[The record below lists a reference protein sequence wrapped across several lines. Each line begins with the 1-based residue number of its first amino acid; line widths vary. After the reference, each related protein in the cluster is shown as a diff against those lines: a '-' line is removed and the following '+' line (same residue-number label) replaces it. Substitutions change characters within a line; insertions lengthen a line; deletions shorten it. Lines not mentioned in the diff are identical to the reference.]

1 MTLSSLITRH
11 KNLSKKVMDLENQRS
26 LQRTFQHK
34 SKLIDLKKE
43 KLKIKEQIDEWN
55 D

>member
-1 MTLSSLITRH
+1 
-11 KNLSKKVMDLENQRS
+11 MDLENQRS

>member
-1 MTLSSLITRH
+1 MNISSLITRH

-26 LQRTFQHK
+26 YKRTFEHK

-43 KLKIKEQIDEWN
+43 KLKIKEQIDNWN